1 MNHCSLIHHAGKL
14 LASTSSSIAV
24 VETLGHSLERCK
36 CRLLQEQIKE
46 EYHLLIALET
56 YKAIFLR

>member
-1 MNHCSLIHHAGKL
+1 MI
-14 LASTSSSIAV
+14 
-24 VETLGHSLERCK
+24 EMLGYSLERCK

-56 YKAIFLR
+56 YKAFFLR